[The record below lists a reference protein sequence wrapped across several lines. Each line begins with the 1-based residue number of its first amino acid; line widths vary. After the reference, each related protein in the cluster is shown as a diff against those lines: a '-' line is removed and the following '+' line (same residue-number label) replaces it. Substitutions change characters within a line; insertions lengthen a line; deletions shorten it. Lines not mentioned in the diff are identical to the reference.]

1 MKIFKNYLKANYF
14 SPRTIADDLANVE
27 RFINW
32 FGSPEAD
39 QVDLIQLT
47 VTQLV
52 EYINLLQKQ
61 ELTPQVINHRLR
73 SIHKYYEFLKSE
85 GYKVAELENVR
96 VKGTVQKV
104 IVDPLDYSDLEQ
116 LYNDYAAYRKL
127 RLQEHGK
134 SFSGYDQA
142 SLARQVII
150 GFLVFQ
156 GLRSHE
162 LKGLEKN
169 HINEDQGIIYI
180 AASRRSGSRE
190 LKLLSNQMR
199 PLFKYLDTL
208 PADHARL
215 FSSDI
220 DNQLFHLLQELR
232 GLNHKVQNATHIR
245 ASVILHWLQL
255 HGKRQTQYMI
265 GHKWI
270 SSTEYYQLQNLEE
283 LTNLLETHHPLIAQH

>member
-1 MKIFKNYLKANYF
+1 MKPFKTYLKTNHY
-14 SPRTIADDLANVE
+14 SPRTISDDLANVE

-32 FGSPEAD
+32 FGTAD
-39 QVDLIQLT
+39 QQELTQLT
-47 VTQLV
+47 VPKLV

-61 ELTPQVINHRLR
+61 EITPQVINQRLR
-73 SIHKYYEFLKSE
+73 SVNKYYDFLKSE
-85 GYKVAELENVR
+85 GYQVAELENIR
-96 VKGTVQKV
+96 VKGTAQKV
-104 IVDPLDYSDLEQ
+104 IIDPLDYSDLEM
-116 LYNDYAAYRKL
+116 LYNDYPTYRKE
-127 RLQEHGK
+127 RQIEHGK
-134 SFSGYDQA
+134 NFSGYKQA
-142 SLARQVII
+142 TLARQVIT

-169 HINEDQGIIYI
+169 HINDENGTIYI

-190 LKLLSNQMR
+190 LKLQAAQMR
-199 PLFKYLDTL
+199 PLFRYLDTL
-208 PADHARL
+208 PTDQNHL
-215 FSSDI
+215 FANDI
-220 DNQLFHLLQELR
+220 DNQLFNLLQELR

-270 SSTEYYQLQNLEE
+270 SSTEYYQLQDLEA
-283 LTNLLETHHPLIAQH
+283 LRDQLNTYHPLNNVN

>member
-1 MKIFKNYLKANYF
+1 MKPFKTYLKSNHF
-14 SPRTIADDLANVE
+14 SPRTISDDTANVK
-27 RFINW
+27 RFLKWYNR
-32 FGSPEAD
+32 PNQTD
-39 QVDLIQLT
+39 QAQLT
-47 VTQLV
+47 VTELV
-52 EYINLLQKQ
+52 EYINCLQRK

-73 SIHKYYEFLKSE
+73 SIHKYYGFLKSE

-116 LYNDYAAYRKL
+116 LYSSYAAYREE
-127 RLQEHGK
+127 RQTEHGK
-134 SFSGYDQA
+134 SFSGYNQA

-190 LKLLSNQMR
+190 LKLLATQMR

-208 PADHARL
+208 PSEQASL
-215 FSSDI
+215 FASDM

-270 SSTEYYQLQNLEE
+270 SSTEYYQLQDLEA
-283 LTNLLETHHPLIAQH
+283 LRDQLNTYHPLNNVN

>member
-1 MKIFKNYLKANYF
+1 MKSFKNYLKSKHF
-14 SPRTIADDLANVE
+14 SPRTISDDLANIE

-32 FGSPEAD
+32 FGTAEK
-39 QVDLIQLT
+39 QELIQLT
-47 VTQLV
+47 VPKLV

-61 ELTPQVINHRLR
+61 EITPQVINQRLR
-73 SIHKYYEFLKSE
+73 SIHKYYGFLKSE
-85 GYKVAELENVR
+85 GYQVAELENIR
-96 VKGTVQKV
+96 VKGTAQKV
-104 IVDPLDYSDLEQ
+104 IIDPLEYSDLEM
-116 LYNDYAAYRKL
+116 LYNDYPTYRKS
-127 RLQEHGK
+127 RLEELGK
-134 SFSGYDQA
+134 TFINYNQA
-142 SLARQVII
+142 SLTRQII
-150 GFLVFQ
+150 VGFLVFQ

-169 HINEDQGIIYI
+169 HINDENGTIYI

-190 LKLLSNQMR
+190 LKLLANQMR

-208 PADHARL
+208 PADQDRL
-215 FSSDI
+215 FANDI
-220 DNQLFHLLQELR
+220 DNQLFNLLQELR

-283 LTNLLETHHPLIAQH
+283 LTNLLDTHHPLVSPT

>member
-1 MKIFKNYLKANYF
+1 MKSFKNYLKSKHF
-14 SPRTIADDLANVE
+14 SPRTISDDLANVE

-32 FGSPEAD
+32 FGTVD
-39 QVDLIQLT
+39 QQELTQLT
-47 VTQLV
+47 VPKLV

-61 ELTPQVINHRLR
+61 EITPQVINGRLR
-73 SIHKYYEFLKSE
+73 SVNKYYDFLKSE
-85 GYKVAELENVR
+85 GCKVTELENIR
-96 VKGTVQKV
+96 VKGTSQKV
-104 IVDPLDYSDLEQ
+104 IIDPLDYSDLEM
-116 LYNDYAAYRKL
+116 LYNDYPTYRKS
-127 RLQEHGK
+127 RLEELGK
-134 SFSGYDQA
+134 TFINYNQA
-142 SLARQVII
+142 SLTRQII
-150 GFLVFQ
+150 VGFLVFQ

-169 HINEDQGIIYI
+169 HINDENGTIYI

-190 LKLLSNQMR
+190 LKLLANQMR

-208 PADHARL
+208 PADQDRL
-215 FSSDI
+215 FANDI
-220 DNQLFHLLQELR
+220 DNQLFNLLQELR

-270 SSTEYYQLQNLEE
+270 SSTEYYQLQDLEA
-283 LTNLLETHHPLIAQH
+283 LRDQLNAYHPLNNVN

>member
-1 MKIFKNYLKANYF
+1 M
-14 SPRTIADDLANVE
+14 ANVE

-32 FGSPEAD
+32 FGTAEKHE
-39 QVDLIQLT
+39 LIQLT
-47 VTQLV
+47 VPKLV

-61 ELTPQVINHRLR
+61 EITPQVINQRLR
-73 SIHKYYEFLKSE
+73 SVNKYYDFLKSE
-85 GYKVAELENVR
+85 GHQVAELENIR
-96 VKGTVQKV
+96 VKGTAQKV
-104 IVDPLDYSDLEQ
+104 IIDPLEYSDLEM
-116 LYNDYAAYRKL
+116 LYNDYSTYRKS
-127 RLQEHGK
+127 RLEEHGK
-134 SFSGYDQA
+134 NFYNYNQA
-142 SLARQVII
+142 SLTRQLIV

-169 HINEDQGIIYI
+169 HINDENGTIYI

-190 LKLLSNQMR
+190 LKLLANQMR

-208 PADHARL
+208 PGDQDHL
-215 FSSDI
+215 FSNDI

-270 SSTEYYQLQNLEE
+270 SSTEYYQLQDLEA
-283 LTNLLETHHPLIAQH
+283 LRDQLNTYHPLNNVN